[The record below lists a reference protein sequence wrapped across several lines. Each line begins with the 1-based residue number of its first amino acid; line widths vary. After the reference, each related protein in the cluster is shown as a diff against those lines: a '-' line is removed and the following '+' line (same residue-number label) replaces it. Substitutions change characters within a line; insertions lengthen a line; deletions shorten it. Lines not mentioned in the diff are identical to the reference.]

1 MEDYRLPY
9 VISADNLIEY
19 LLIYGI
25 FGVYPYRYSSGT
37 TQSMSAEVKYAGYSG
52 TYHSF
57 ADNSV
62 IEYI

>member
-1 MEDYRLPY
+1 MKGYRLLY

-25 FGVYPYRYSSGT
+25 YGVDPYRYSSGT
-37 TQSMSAEVKYAGYSG
+37 TQFMSAELKYAGYRG
-52 TYHSF
+52 IYHSL

-62 IEYI
+62 IEYV